1 MVAFRRVLLAA
12 VATLL
17 VAGACTSIN
26 IPSIPPLNIPTI
38 PPITLPSPG
47 AGGGLPGLPGFTIPP
62 INIPGFTIPPI
73 GGGPIG
79 EPSSTPCTIVTAAQ
93 VSQIFGTQV
102 IDSSSS
108 PTDCTFQKALTSA
121 VSVSTTTDT
130 DLSGIQFLL
139 GNTAQQ
145 SQIGGYPALSGT
157 FLGQG
162 AVYVQTP
169 AGQVQVL
176 GILTGTDPGTMAKLQ
191 QVAALAVGAH

>member
-17 VAGACTSIN
+17 VAGACASIN
-26 IPSIPPLNIPTI
+26 IPSIPPIPTI
-38 PPITLPSPG
+38 PPINLPG
-47 AGGGLPGLPGFTIPP
+47 GGGLPSIPPINIPGFTIPP

-73 GGGPIG
+73 GGGPVG
-79 EPSSTPCTIVTAAQ
+79 EPSDTPCTIVTSAQ

-102 IDSSSS
+102 IDQSSS
-108 PTDCTFQKALTSA
+108 PTDCTFQTSLASA
-121 VSVSTTTDT
+121 VSVSTTSDT

-145 SQIGGYPALSGT
+145 STIGGFPALSGT

-169 AGQVQVL
+169 SGQVQVL
-176 GILTGTDPGTMAKLQ
+176 GILTGTDPATMTKLQ
-191 QVAALAVGAH
+191 QIATLAVGAH

>member
-1 MVAFRRVLLAA
+1 
-12 VATLL
+12 LL
-17 VAGACTSIN
+17 VAGACTSITIPTIPPIN
-26 IPSIPPLNIPTI
+26 IPSIPPIN
-38 PPITLPSPG
+38 LPG
-47 AGGGLPGLPGFTIPP
+47 GGGGGLPSIPP

-93 VSQIFGTQV
+93 VGQIFGTQV
-102 IDSSSS
+102 LDSSSS
-108 PTDCTFQKALTSA
+108 PTDCTFETSLASA
-121 VSVSTTTDT
+121 VSVSTTSDT

-145 SQIGGYPALSGT
+145 STIGGFPALSGT

-169 AGQVQVL
+169 SGQVQVL
-176 GILTGTDPGTMAKLQ
+176 GILTGTDAGTMAKLQ
-191 QVAALAVGAH
+191 QIATLAVGAH

>member
-17 VAGACTSIN
+17 VAGACTSITV
-26 IPSIPPLNIPTI
+26 PSIPPINIPTI
-38 PPITLPSPG
+38 PPINLP
-47 AGGGLPGLPGFTIPP
+47 GGGGPGFTLPP

-73 GGGPIG
+73 GLPGGGPIG
-79 EPSSTPCTIVTAAQ
+79 EPSATPCTIVTAAQ

-108 PTDCTFQKALTSA
+108 PTDCTFQTALTSA
-121 VSVSTTTDT
+121 VSVSTTSDT
-130 DLSGIQFLL
+130 DFSGIQFLL
-139 GNTAQQ
+139 GNTAQA
-145 SQIGGYPALSGT
+145 STIGGFQALTGT

-169 AGQVQVL
+169 SGQVQVL
-176 GILTGTDPGTMAKLQ
+176 GILTGSDPETMTKLQ
-191 QVAALAVGAH
+191 QVAALAVGPH